1 MFSSHVCTCTRMCK
15 VVLRWPYG
23 IPPSTCVSLGRLPA
37 TSLRSTSVSVGSE
50 GGTPPRSVGAALG
63 RHVWLRAGDSL
74 SELRFLHLRN
84 DWAAQH
90 GLRRPRLTL
99 RLLSSRRLASLQVG
113 LFHVRISRVSAA
125 LVSELAAV
133 LCRSCGGRGR
143 AVMPPSPPAG
153 MSSGASAR
161 AARLHTP
168 SSCPPGRVSTFSLA

>member
-1 MFSSHVCTCTRMCK
+1 MQIRHPLLTGAHCRLTSTRWMFSSHVCTCTRMCK

-37 TSLRSTSVSVGSE
+37 TALRSTSVSVGSE

-99 RLLSSRRLASLQVG
+99 RLPSGRRLASLQVR

-125 LVSELAAV
+125 LVSELASRP
-133 LCRSCGGRGR
+133 L
-143 AVMPPSPPAG
+143 PE
-153 MSSGASAR
+153 
-161 AARLHTP
+161 L
-168 SSCPPGRVSTFSLA
+168 